1 MAVSEKMDQSIELL
15 YYYELNMVL
24 KILYTYTCTL
34 KIKILIIK
42 ISE

>member
-24 KILYTYTCTL
+24 KILYTCTL
-34 KIKILIIK
+34 KIRILIIK